1 MTRGVFQGVDVDR
14 QWVMYV
20 PPVTQHPDKSNWLQN
35 HVQTCLGYSCGNRCL
50 HYLCTCL
57 ADQSSRASLES
68 ANEAVPVLLWYRR
81 SLISPPLHRLVA
93 RISSLA
99 IKTGLI
105 PCVYTLTSLVTYVS
119 HVIPNICEFFTF
131 MLGRVY
137 TLSMLFPLIYRDKL
151 FSDGELVKMDS
162 TLPSSITYPS
172 ECGMIIIHFCNSL
185 TFQNNGS
192 VKDRK
197 IQPVNP
203 PGVR

>member
-1 MTRGVFQGVDVDR
+1 MFRLALATPAVTDVFITSALVWQI
-14 QWVMYV
+14 
-20 PPVTQHPDKSNWLQN
+20 
-35 HVQTCLGYSCGNRCL
+35 NRP
-50 HYLCTCL
+50 
-57 ADQSSRASLES
+57 E
-68 ANEAVPVLLWYRR
+68 LLWNPQTKRYLSFYDIHISGR
-81 SLISPPLHRLVA
+81 SLIPPPLHRLVA

-162 TLPSSITYPS
+162 TLPSSVTYPS

-185 TFQNNGS
+185 IFQNNGS